1 MRIRASLGTLVVAGL
16 ENAKVDALPTIGYV
30 MLNSSHGCEGTCAFC
45 PQSRI
50 ANSSKELLSRITW
63 SETDLGILA
72 SSLAKA
78 GIKRVCV
85 QTVIKE
91 NFMNETKE
99 VVKTL
104 HEHGLNVSVSIT
116 PVPLRYLKELRD
128 LGTDYLGVGLDA
140 ASPRIARAVSK
151 PYPWNRYWEFIRD
164 GIKVFGEGHVVTHVI
179 VGLGETPKELL
190 ETIERARNLGSEVS
204 LFAFTPVRGTPM
216 YGTRNPPSIRY
227 YRFAQLATCLIME
240 GEDWRFFTV
249 FKNGL
254 PYIKHDYLNIMDMSR
269 IIKCVVVR
277 GCPGCNRPF
286 YNESPRK
293 QMFNYPSDNAVLK
306 NKEKLLKEI
315 ESVTIRTNTY

>member
-30 MLNSSHGCEGTCAFC
+30 MLDSSHGCEGTCAFC
-45 PQSRI
+45 PQSMV
-50 ANSSKELLSRITW
+50 ASSSKELLSRITW
-63 SETDLGILA
+63 PETDLETLA
-72 SSLAKA
+72 ASLAKA
-78 GIKRVCV
+78 GTKRVCV

-140 ASPRIARAVSK
+140 ASPRIARTVNK
-151 PYPWNRYWEFIRD
+151 PYPWNRYWEFIKD
-164 GIKVFGEGHVVTHVI
+164 GVKVFGEGHVVTHII
-179 VGLGETPKELL
+179 VGLGETPEELL
-190 ETIERARNLGSEVS
+190 ETIERARDLGSEVS

-216 YGTRNPPSIRY
+216 YGTRNPPNIRY
-227 YRFAQLATCLIME
+227 YRFAQLATHLIME
-240 GEDWRFFTV
+240 GEDWRSFTI

-254 PYIKHDYLNIMDMSR
+254 PYIKYDYLDMDR
-269 IIKCVVVR
+269 IVKCVVVR

-293 QMFNYPSDNAVLK
+293 QMFNYPSDDAVLR
-306 NKEKLLKEI
+306 NRETILKEI
-315 ESVTIRTNTY
+315 ESIILRR